1 MSFYNQTNPSNFGVV
16 SDSRKFVAP
25 YATITQLSVGSIL
38 GAADYQ
44 MTPQDLCAGSLLVN
58 PTGTT
63 GTNYYLPDATDLY
76 YFLGGDNYVFDNS
89 TFETQVINYG
99 TRQAIFRSA
108 TGSSGIKRVA
118 APVTDA
124 AGGNLGG
131 AGNLT
136 ILFDNTVIPA
146 TYLVL

>member
-16 SDSRKFVAP
+16 SDARKFVAP

-44 MTPQDLCAGSLLVN
+44 MTPQDLCAGTLLVN

-89 TFETQVINYG
+89 TFATEVINYG
-99 TRQAIFRSA
+99 TRQAIFRPA

-118 APVTDA
+118 APTTDA
-124 AGGNLGG
+124 AGGTLGG
-131 AGNLT
+131 DGQLT
-136 ILFDNTVIPA
+136 ILFNSTTVPA